1 MFTQLNQSQRLF
13 VYKFCPNI
21 SLRSLTWLLTALL
34 LAGCN
39 LSYQTK
45 HSLPLQIEH
54 TFIAKDTPLDPR
66 IQQLSFTAF
75 DMRQMVMFSQQKQ
88 DLLLR
93 IQVSDTTVDASEYTL
108 SLYPKY
114 LQQVSYFNIKPPA
127 VVSPVVTQF
136 RNRTDDNRYYSSQK
150 FAFNLDRAE
159 LPNSHYLLVRSEHNR
174 YVHVALTDANSYI
187 KADAQFSHFTT
198 LVYSVILAMILFNAV
213 FYLYTRGWSYLLYT
227 IYMLTALYSLLWQEG
242 KINDLPA
249 IAWYVLG
256 SYSGLVYL
264 AIADLAANLFFFRF
278 LRLRIGQDWLVK
290 LVLACVAVRIGI
302 ILTALFQY
310 HVAEQTHY
318 AVLSQWFNI
327 SMVVSSLLAWVIILR
342 KTLQHFPQA
351 QYLLMAWSILIAAV
365 LLRIYFSLNPSPHN
379 LWMAHS
385 YEVAIMLEGLLLAFA
400 MAGRT
405 MEFRKQRDQ
414 AVNKY
419 TVAERSIYKHQMITQ
434 FQHEMQELVR
444 DPTLS
449 QEQVDEKTNIKFH
462 LLLHRAMPIKNSLIH
477 VNNHLHGI
485 CTTGLQPLDIELLE
499 YKLNQIFT
507 TNSKNQIGQHEII
520 TANKQLINMLYLPL
534 TQQDEDIRFV
544 LGLKNNQ
551 TIKPQLAHEFQ
562 TYCEAAYDALQQAR
576 ELYQVALAANSDS
589 MTECHNRHSIEQV
602 ITESL
607 KTAKRTTLAYID
619 LDNLKDINDS
629 HGHAIGDQCII
640 EFTQLL
646 KKSLNQHAKLGRIG
660 GDEFLAVFADVEF
673 ERCEELL
680 ELFMELLANNTISEA
695 ALTITSSVGLAESRL
710 HETTQSL
717 IKKADQA
724 LYHSKHK
731 GRNQITVYS
740 NDMTSKQ

>member
-1 MFTQLNQSQRLF
+1 M
-13 VYKFCPNI
+13 CM
-21 SLRSLTWLLTALL
+21 LLCLL
-34 LAGCN
+34 LSGCN

-45 HSLPLQIEH
+45 QSLPLQIEH
-54 TFIAKDTPLDPR
+54 VYLASDTKLNAQLQDLTFTPFDMQEMAMFSEQQPNLLLK
-66 IQQLSFTAF
+66 IQVLEPTTAF
-75 DMRQMVMFSQQKQ
+75 
-88 DLLLR
+88 
-93 IQVSDTTVDASEYTL
+93 SEFTL

-114 LQQVSYFNIKPPA
+114 LRQVSYFTIQA
-127 VVSPVVTQF
+127 DAEISPLLTQF
-136 RNRTDDNRYYSSQK
+136 RNRTDDNRYYSSQR
-150 FAFNLDRAE
+150 FAFNLDRDD
-159 LPNSHYLLVRSEHNR
+159 LPLDHYLLISSDHNR
-174 YVHVALTDANSYI
+174 YVHVALTDTNSYI
-187 KADAQFSHFTT
+187 KADAQFGHFTT
-198 LVYSVILAMILFNAV
+198 LIYSIILAMILFNAV

-249 IAWYVLG
+249 LAWYVLG
-256 SYSGLVYL
+256 THSALVYL
-264 AIADLAANLFFFRF
+264 ALADLTANLFFFRF
-278 LRLRIGQDWLVK
+278 LRLRISQDWLVK
-290 LVLACVAVRIGI
+290 LVLLCVMFRIGI
-302 ILTALFQY
+302 IITALFQY
-310 HVAEQTHY
+310 HVTDDIHY
-318 AVLSQWFNI
+318 AALSQWFNI

-365 LLRIYFSLNPSPHN
+365 LLRIYFSVHPSPGN

-414 AVNKY
+414 ALNKY

-499 YKLNQIFT
+499 YKLNQIFS
-507 TNSKNQIGQHEII
+507 TNTKNQIGQHEII
-520 TANKQLINMLYLPL
+520 TANKQLMNMLYLPL
-534 TQQDEDIRFV
+534 NQQDEDIRFV

-551 TIKPQLAHEFQ
+551 TIKPNLAHEFQ
-562 TYCEAAYDALQQAR
+562 TYCEAAYEALQQAR

-589 MTECHNRHSIEQV
+589 MTECHNRYSIEQV

-646 KKSLNQHAKLGRIG
+646 KKSLKQHAKLGRIG

-680 ELFMELLANNTISEA
+680 ELFMELLANNPISEA
-695 ALTITSSVGLAESRL
+695 SLTITSSVGLAESRL

-740 NDMTSKQ
+740 NDMSS